1 MPRPL
6 PSPSTS
12 PSSPS
17 LHLPPSVAIH
27 PSRIYPR
34 SSSKETS
41 PSNRPTARSTVCTDR
56 STFTV
61 DIDRSKHN
69 LLGHGRHAEVYRAL
83 IHPSSASMKEYLAAR
98 KAASSVSC
106 MDLLQ
111 ESKDAA
117 HQEAFVCAAKCLFED
132 AESQAV
138 GLAEADILKKLHAH
152 PTTHPG
158 RQSIVDFFGLYDQNS
173 KQGSFVMEDI
183 APSQGPP
190 EERQEGLWTLLLE
203 YCQHGSIWDW
213 IRQHPER
220 VGFSQWLT
228 WALQLLEAVDY
239 IHECGLVHHDI
250 KPHNILLNSSLGAK
264 LSDFGASRFLAA
276 DTGDSNEPEGADRH
290 TSSCQQFGLHE
301 GVGRGTPPYSAPEM
315 FASASSGAHYGQAI
329 DIYSLGVSLYV
340 IGLTAHEPFHKLKS
354 VMEMIVW
361 IKKGGFW
368 LWEDQNWIHDRGPI
382 PKATPSSRLSNS
394 AAALALAQ
402 GQGQG
407 QGQGN
412 GVQGRTK
419 SGLSRSSST
428 ASLAPFPNLPPINTQ
443 LFLDSSLRG
452 QSSASSINSPGAGV
466 GTTQHSHLRESPMS
480 VPQGLGGQF
489 LAGYS
494 PEPPYRHSQP
504 STPVSPLPFP
514 SPVIRA
520 QSSRASLRKEESRK
534 SGEMVMRFLNGEA
547 VPPNA
552 IQLLKDMCQADPAQ
566 RPTAKQ
572 VLWRLQEMKAA
583 LDEEAEEDMD
593 ITASHD

>member
-1 MPRPL
+1 
-6 PSPSTS
+6 
-12 PSSPS
+12 
-17 LHLPPSVAIH
+17 
-27 PSRIYPR
+27 
-34 SSSKETS
+34 
-41 PSNRPTARSTVCTDR
+41 
-56 STFTV
+56 
-61 DIDRSKHN
+61 
-69 LLGHGRHAEVYRAL
+69 
-83 IHPSSASMKEYLAAR
+83 
-98 KAASSVSC
+98 
-106 MDLLQ
+106 MDLMQ
-111 ESKDAA
+111 EAKDAA

-132 AESQAV
+132 VESQAV
-138 GLAEADILKKLHAH
+138 GLAEADILKQLHAH
-152 PTTHPG
+152 STTHPG

-173 KQGSFVMEDI
+173 KRGSFVMEDLESEQK
-183 APSQGPP
+183 PD
-190 EERQEGLWTLLLE
+190 EKQEGLWTLLLE

-228 WALQLLEAVDY
+228 WALQLLEAVDF
-239 IHECGLVHHDI
+239 IHESGLVHHDI

-264 LSDFGASRFLAA
+264 LSDFGASRFLSA
-276 DTGDSNEPEGADRH
+276 DTADTNGPEGEDSQ
-290 TSSCQQFGLHE
+290 TPSLLQFGLHE

-394 AAALALAQ
+394 AAALAQAQGQAQ
-402 GQGQG
+402 GQGLG
-407 QGQGN
+407 S
-412 GVQGRTK
+412 GVQGRAK

-428 ASLAPFPNLPPINTQ
+428 ASLAPVPNLPPINTQ
-443 LFLDSSLRG
+443 LFLDGSLRS
-452 QSSASSINSPGAGV
+452 QSSASSINSPGAP
-466 GTTQHSHLRESPMS
+466 TQHSHLRDSPMS

-494 PEPPYRHSQP
+494 PEPSYRHSQP

-534 SGEMVMRFLNGEA
+534 SGEIVMRFLNGEV
-547 VPPNA
+547 VPPHA

-572 VLWRLQEMKAA
+572 VLGRLQEMKAA
-583 LDEEAEEDMD
+583 LDAEAEAELEEDMD
-593 ITASHD
+593 ITGSHD

>member
-1 MPRPL
+1 
-6 PSPSTS
+6 
-12 PSSPS
+12 
-17 LHLPPSVAIH
+17 
-27 PSRIYPR
+27 
-34 SSSKETS
+34 
-41 PSNRPTARSTVCTDR
+41 
-56 STFTV
+56 
-61 DIDRSKHN
+61 
-69 LLGHGRHAEVYRAL
+69 
-83 IHPSSASMKEYLAAR
+83 MKEYLTAR

-106 MDLLQ
+106 MDLMQ

-117 HQEAFVCAAKCLFED
+117 QQEAFVCAAKCLFED

-138 GLAEADILKKLHAH
+138 GLAEADILKQLHAH

-173 KQGSFVMEDI
+173 KRGSFVMEDI
-183 APSQGPP
+183 ELEQNPD
-190 EERQEGLWTLLLE
+190 ERQEGLWTLLLE

-228 WALQLLEAVDY
+228 WALQLLEAVDF
-239 IHECGLVHHDI
+239 IHESGLVHHDI
-250 KPHNILLNSSLGAK
+250 KPHNILLNTSLGAK
-264 LSDFGASRFLAA
+264 LSDFGASRFLVA
-276 DTGDSNEPEGADRH
+276 DTGDTNGSEGEDSQ
-290 TSSCQQFGLHE
+290 TPSLLQFGLHE

-394 AAALALAQ
+394 AAALAQAQGQQ

-407 QGQGN
+407 LGS
-412 GVQGRTK
+412 GVQGRAK

-428 ASLAPFPNLPPINTQ
+428 ASLAPVPNLPPINTQ
-443 LFLDSSLRG
+443 LFLDGSLRS
-452 QSSASSINSPGAGV
+452 QSSASSINSPGA
-466 GTTQHSHLRESPMS
+466 TTQHSHLRDSPMS

-494 PEPPYRHSQP
+494 PEPSYRHSQP

-534 SGEMVMRFLNGEA
+534 SGEIVMRFLNGEV

-552 IQLLKDMCQADPAQ
+552 IQLLKDMCQADPAH

-572 VLWRLQEMKAA
+572 VLGRLQEMKAA
-583 LDEEAEEDMD
+583 LDVEAEAELEEEDMD
-593 ITASHD
+593 ITGNHD